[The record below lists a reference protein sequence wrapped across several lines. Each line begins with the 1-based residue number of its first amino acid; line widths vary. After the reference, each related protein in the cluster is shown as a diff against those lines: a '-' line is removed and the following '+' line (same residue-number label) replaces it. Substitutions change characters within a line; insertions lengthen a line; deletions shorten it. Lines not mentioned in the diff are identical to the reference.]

1 MFSTFRYIQYK
12 SIILDYNLI
21 ADYNMENK
29 LEDWKKT
36 HDLTLSI
43 YLVTKQ
49 FPKEELLGLT
59 AQIRKSAWSVPTNIV
74 ERQTRQYT
82 KEFIQFLFIAKGS
95 LAEKHYNL
103 YLAKSLA
110 YLNEETYSTLDAEI
124 IGIKMMLN
132 KLMKS
137 LR

>member
-1 MFSTFRYIQYK
+1 MLSTFRYIQYK

-21 ADYNMENK
+21 TDYNMENK
-29 LEDWKKT
+29 LEVWKKA

-49 FPKEELLGLT
+49 FPKEELFGLT
-59 AQIRKSAWSVPTNIV
+59 AQIRRSASTVPTNIV
-74 ERQTRQYT
+74 EGQAREYT

-95 LAEKHYNL
+95 L
-103 YLAKSLA
+103 
-110 YLNEETYSTLDAEI
+110 

-132 KLMKS
+132 KLIKS